1 MIIVDTSVLINVLRG
16 RNTKGVERL
25 RLIERDETP
34 FRIPVFCCQ
43 EILQGAENE
52 HEWDLLYDNLSTQRI
67 LLPENSFQTHVG
79 AARIYF
85 DCRRKGFTAGSTSD
99 CLVAQ
104 LVLENDGTLIH
115 DDKDFDRI
123 ARIRP
128 LKILA

>member
-1 MIIVDTSVLINVLRG
+1 MIVVDTSVLINVLRG
-16 RNTKGVERL
+16 RITTGVERL
-25 RLIERDETP
+25 RLIERDDTP

-52 HEWDLLYDNLSTQRI
+52 HEWDLLLDNLSTQRI

-85 DCRRKGFTAGSTSD
+85 DCRRKGFTIGGTVE

-104 LVLENDGTLIH
+104 QVLEKDGTHIH
-115 DDKDFDRI
+115 DDEDLDRI

-128 LKILA
+128 LRILA